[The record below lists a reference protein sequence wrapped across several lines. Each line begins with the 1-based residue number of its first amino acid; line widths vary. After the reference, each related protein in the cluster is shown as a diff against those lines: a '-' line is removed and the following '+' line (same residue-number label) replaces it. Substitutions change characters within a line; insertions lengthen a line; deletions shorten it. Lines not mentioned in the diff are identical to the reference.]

1 MRGIDI
7 SNHNNIINF
16 MKVKASGIELVYIK
30 ATEGTTYQDP
40 FLETNYNEAIRANM
54 KVGFYH
60 FLVKT
65 SPPETQAEN
74 FYNQIK
80 NKVSAL
86 KPSLDLEVSGFDVI
100 NYALRFIKRFEE
112 LSNLPI
118 VIYSSPYFINANL
131 DSRLAKY
138 PLWVAHYGVITPM
151 STNVWGTNYVGHQYT
166 NTGIV
171 DGVNGHCDLNNFYPG
186 IFVSDTRVENPSKS
200 DYSSIVRELQN
211 QINLQGFGNIAV
223 DGIAGNET
231 LSHSPLV
238 RIGAQGGI
246 TKSIQLFLNE
256 YGYALIPDGIFG
268 QNTRNA
274 VIAFQGSKGLIQ
286 DGIVGPNTWSKLL
299 QL

>member
-1 MRGIDI
+1 MRGIDV
-7 SNHNNIINF
+7 SNHNGIIDFTRVRN
-16 MKVKASGIELVYIK
+16 SGIELVYMK
-30 ATEGTTYQDP
+30 ATEGTTYQDS
-40 FLETNYNEAIRANM
+40 FLDRNYNGAIGANM
-54 KVGFYH
+54 MVGFYH
-60 FLVKT
+60 FLAGT
-65 SPPETQAEN
+65 SLPETQAEN

-100 NYALRFIKRFEE
+100 NYALRFIKRFEA

-138 PLWVAHYGVITPM
+138 PLWVAHYGVMTPM
-151 STNVWGTNYVGHQYT
+151 KNNIWGTSHVGHQYT
-166 NTGIV
+166 ETGRV
-171 DGVNGHCDLNNFYPG
+171 DGVNGYCDLNNFYSG
-186 IFVSDTRVENPSKS
+186 IFVSDTRIENPSKS

-211 QINLQGFGNIAV
+211 QINLQGFGNVAV
-223 DGIAGNET
+223 DGIAGNEA
-231 LSHSPLV
+231 LSHVPTL
-238 RIGAQGGI
+238 RFGAQGGI
-246 TKSIQLFLNE
+246 TKAMQMLINE